1 MKISSAFP
9 SKFLRA
15 ADLQD
20 QNINVT
26 MSHVDMEDV
35 GDTDK
40 KPVLYFNGKE
50 KGCVLNKTNS
60 KVITQAY
67 GDDTEAWRG
76 KPLILY
82 PAMVDFR
89 GDMVEAIRVRI
100 PKQPAAN
107 GTSQIAAQN
116 TQYNEINP
124 PPHETADIPF

>member
-1 MKISSAFP
+1 M
-9 SKFLRA
+9 
-15 ADLQD
+15 D
-20 QNINVT
+20 QNVNVT

-40 KPVLYFNGKE
+40 KPVLYFNGKD
-50 KGCVLNKTNS
+50 KGVVLNKTNS
-60 KVITQAY
+60 RVITNAY

-100 PKQPAAN
+100 PKMPAPS
-107 GTSQIAAQN
+107 GISQQAQAHHS
-116 TQYNEINP
+116 EANP
-124 PPHETADIPF
+124 PPIDDIPF

>member
-9 SKFLRA
+9 SKFLKA

-20 QNINVT
+20 QNVNVT

-40 KPVLYFNGKE
+40 KPVLYFNGKD

-67 GDDTEAWRG
+67 GDDTETWRG

-89 GDMVEAIRVRI
+89 GDMVEAIRCRV
-100 PKQPAAN
+100 PKQPMPSGLQQSPTPAAAHH
-107 GTSQIAAQN
+107 T
-116 TQYNEINP
+116 EIDP
-124 PPHETADIPF
+124 PPHEDVPF